1 MKWDERCGS
10 QALWGCGDHGLEF
23 KVRRTSIPAGSQDAG
38 RPGRGGGW
46 CPGRKWGGLCSPC
59 LGKVKQGLSF
69 LSKWVAEEATLY
81 KVNSPSIPPE
91 PPGHAQ
97 ALDVDTGA

>member
-1 MKWDERCGS
+1 MVSRQEVGWPVLAVFGES
-10 QALWGCGDHGLEF
+10 E
-23 KVRRTSIPAGSQDAG
+23 AG
-38 RPGRGGGW
+38 
-46 CPGRKWGGLCSPC
+46 
-59 LGKVKQGLSF
+59 SF

-81 KVNSPSIPPE
+81 KVNSPSISPE